1 MDISGW
7 LSGYLYLELSGRFPE
22 RFVNLCAI
30 RGIYIKDATKVN
42 DKIYFKVRVKAFR
55 KMTVPSARSSCR
67 VKIIKKAGLPF
78 LLQKLKKR
86 KVFMFGA
93 LGFMAIIL
101 FLNSFIWSVKID
113 GNEKLTEDE
122 IKFIASYC
130 GLRQGVVKYKVDEK
144 SFSEKALS
152 AEPRLS
158 WIWPEIKGTV
168 CYIHVREKETG
179 ITPVDTKKPADVIA
193 MRDGVITG
201 ITVKRGW
208 AMVKE
213 GDSVVK
219 GQLLISSFCEGQAP
233 VHAMGEVY
241 ASFWE
246 KESLTASSEK
256 EVITYTG
263 NEKNIYSIVIGSFG
277 MRFCFS
283 GKIPYEDFEE
293 EKEEKDLR
301 LFGEINLPV
310 KLIKTE
316 YKEIRKDKITVDEEK
331 AVRDAER
338 EIINAFKEKLLPE
351 VSISKT
357 TTITEKVS
365 KTDTLVT
372 VIFECSRNIAI
383 EKMKD

>member
-1 MDISGW
+1 MDISNW
-7 LSGYLYLELSGRFPE
+7 LSGYLFLELSGRFPE
-22 RFVNLCAI
+22 RFVNLCAL
-30 RGIYIKDATKVN
+30 RGIYIKDATKAG
-42 DKIYFKVRVKAFR
+42 DKIYFKATVKAFR
-55 KMTVPSARSSCR
+55 KMTVPAARSFCR

-86 KVFMFGA
+86 KALFIGA

-144 SFSEKALS
+144 SFSEKALL

-168 CYIHVREKETG
+168 CYIHVREKATVKA
-179 ITPVDTKKPADVIA
+179 PVDTKKSADVIA
-193 MRDGVITG
+193 MRDGVITD

-208 AMVKE
+208 AAVKE

-246 KESLTASSEK
+246 KESLVASEKK
-256 EVITYTG
+256 EVIT
-263 NEKNIYSIVIGSFG
+263 
-277 MRFCFS
+277 
-283 GKIPYEDFEE
+283 
-293 EKEEKDLR
+293 
-301 LFGEINLPV
+301 
-310 KLIKTE
+310 
-316 YKEIRKDKITVDEEK
+316 
-331 AVRDAER
+331 
-338 EIINAFKEKLLPE
+338 
-351 VSISKT
+351 
-357 TTITEKVS
+357 
-365 KTDTLVT
+365 
-372 VIFECSRNIAI
+372 
-383 EKMKD
+383 